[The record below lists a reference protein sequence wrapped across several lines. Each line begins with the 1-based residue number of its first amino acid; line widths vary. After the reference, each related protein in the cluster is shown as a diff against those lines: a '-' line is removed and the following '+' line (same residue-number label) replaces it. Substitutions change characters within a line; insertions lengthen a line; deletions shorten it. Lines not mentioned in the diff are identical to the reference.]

1 MSLSPR
7 MALGLFA
14 LAALPLRAVI
24 SYPAPTFVN
33 VGSQPTYIAVA
44 DFNGDCAPDFA
55 TVNVG
60 TLDVTVRFGDG
71 AGGFPTSS
79 TTGGFGS
86 PQFVALGDFNEDGS
100 PDLVVGNRS
109 SFSDP
114 ANSIYVLLNS
124 GTGTFTIQTPH
135 LALGTDM
142 PQGLAVGDFNEDGH
156 QDVITGS
163 AFGTNNL
170 SLFAGDGTGSF
181 GAPTHPS
188 LPLSMGSGVA
198 DLTAAQLNGDN
209 HLDLAIATFPQVAWM
224 MGNGDG
230 TFAAPT
236 YFTFPSPQGEGG
248 AVDIV
253 AADVDH
259 DGDNDVATAG
269 GNVIAGASVFLNDGS
284 GSFTWNQ
291 MSMPQ
296 APANPV
302 SVNLADLDGD
312 GNLDI
317 VTANQSGCT
326 PWGSNLAARPGNGD
340 GTFGAAVPISVGYGP
355 TCVNS
360 HWQPQELG
368 IVDLNCDGKMDIISA
383 NMATSFCSVLLST
396 GGSSDTTA
404 PVVTA
409 PPAVSVAAGAGCS
422 AVVSNAQLG
431 TATATDNC
439 AACVSIVR
447 TGVPAGNVFPIGT
460 TVVTYTAN
468 DGHGNSAVATQN
480 VTVTDS
486 VAPSISAPPNA
497 TASAGPS
504 CNATVAVGTATA
516 TDNCGG
522 SPSVTATRSD
532 ALPLGAPYA
541 LGTTTI
547 TWTATDG
554 SGNTATATQ
563 TVTVS
568 DTTPPALSVPP
579 NVNAL
584 CTDAVDPGTATA
596 TDNCPGVVTVSGVRS
611 DAQPLGA
618 PYPIGT
624 TTITWTALDAHGN
637 SASAAQTVTVAA
649 VPMVI
654 TGGTASPSI
663 LWPPN
668 HKMIDVALAYGTTGG
683 CGTASC
689 SITGITSN
697 EPDNGLGD
705 GDTPND
711 KQIVDS
717 THVKLRAERAGGGT
731 GRLYTITITC
741 TDGVTTA
748 TKTVTVSVPVNQK

>member
-7 MALGLFA
+7 MALGMFL
-14 LAALPLRAVI
+14 LAAIPLGATI

-33 VGSQPTYIAVA
+33 AGSQPTYIVVA

-55 TVNVG
+55 TVNIG
-60 TLDVTVRFGDG
+60 SLDVTVRFGDG

-86 PQFVALGDFNEDGS
+86 PQYMALGDFNEDGS

-124 GTGTFTIQTPH
+124 GSGTFAIQSPH
-135 LALGTDM
+135 LALGTDT

-170 SLFAGDGTGSF
+170 SLFAGDGNGGF
-181 GAPTHPS
+181 GAPTHPA
-188 LPLSMGSGVA
+188 LTLSMGSGVA
-198 DLTAAQLNGDN
+198 DLTAAHLNGDS
-209 HLDLAIATFPQVAWM
+209 HLDLAIATFPQVVWM

-236 YFTFPSPQGEGG
+236 FFTFPSPQGEGG

-269 GNVIAGASVFLNDGS
+269 GNVIAGASVFINNGS
-284 GSFTWNQ
+284 GSFTWHQ

-340 GTFGAAVPISVGYGP
+340 GTFGAPVPISIGYGP

-383 NMATSFCSVLLST
+383 NMATGFCSVLLST
-396 GGSSDTTA
+396 GGTSDTTP

-409 PPAVSVAAGAGCS
+409 PPAVSVGAGAGCS

-439 AACVSIVR
+439 ASCVNIVR
-447 TGVPAGNVFPIGT
+447 TGVPAGNVFPVGT
-460 TVVTYTAN
+460 TIVTYTAN
-468 DGHGNSAVATQN
+468 DGHGNSAAATQN

-504 CNATVAVGTATA
+504 CNATVAAGTATA

-522 SPSVTATRSD
+522 SPIVTAARSD
-532 ALPLGAPYA
+532 AQPLGAPYP

-547 TWTATDG
+547 TWTATDS

-563 TVTVS
+563 TVTVN
-568 DTTPPALSVPP
+568 DTTPPTLSVPP
-579 NVNAL
+579 NVSAL
-584 CTDAVDPGTATA
+584 CTDSIDPGTATA
-596 TDNCPGVVTVSGVRS
+596 TDNCPGTVTVSGVRS
-611 DAQPLGA
+611 DAQPLAA
-618 PYPIGT
+618 PYPVGT

-637 SASAAQTVTVAA
+637 SAGAAQTVTVAS
-649 VPMVI
+649 VPVVI
-654 TGGTASPSI
+654 SGGTATPSS

-668 HKMIDVALAYGTTGG
+668 HRMVDVAIAYSATGG
-683 CGTASC
+683 CGAASC
-689 SITGITSN
+689 SITAIASN
-697 EPDNGLGD
+697 EPDDGLGD
-705 GDTPND
+705 GDTAND
-711 KQIVDS
+711 KQIVDA

-731 GRLYTITITC
+731 GRVYTITITC
-741 TDGVTTA
+741 TDGVTTT
-748 TKTVTVSVPVNQK
+748 TKTVTVSVPLNQK